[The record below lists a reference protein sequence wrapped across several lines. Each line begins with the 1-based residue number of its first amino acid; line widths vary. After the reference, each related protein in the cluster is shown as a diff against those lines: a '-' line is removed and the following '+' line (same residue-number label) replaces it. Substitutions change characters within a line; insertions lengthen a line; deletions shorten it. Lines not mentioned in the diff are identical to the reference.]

1 MVVTI
6 VTGTKVND
14 MMKCSLGSFVNKKN
28 CTQLLRNNV

>member
-1 MVVTI
+1 MEVAI

-14 MMKCSLGSFVNKKN
+14 KCSLGSFVNKKN